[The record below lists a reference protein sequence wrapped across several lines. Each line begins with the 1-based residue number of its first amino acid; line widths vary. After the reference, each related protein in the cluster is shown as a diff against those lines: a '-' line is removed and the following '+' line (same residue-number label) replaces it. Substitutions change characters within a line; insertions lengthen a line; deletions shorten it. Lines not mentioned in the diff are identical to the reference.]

1 MTLIDSFIHHMS
13 LKEIQMAKSVAGRKV
28 RLFRCQIPPLIG
40 PKILNAHVPKDMGW
54 EAEVDANVKGVII
67 LLKNGVEHF
76 VPFDN
81 IQSTELYPEEVVEVK
96 APIKLKKS
104 EAV

>member
-1 MTLIDSFIHHMS
+1 
-13 LKEIQMAKSVAGRKV
+13 MARSMAGRRV

-54 EAEVDANVKGVII
+54 EAEIDAHVQGIWLITKDG
-67 LLKNGVEHF
+67 KEHF

-81 IQSTELYPEEVVEVK
+81 IQSTELYPEEQQGSVELN
-96 APIKLKKS
+96 PEKKRLGRPPRS